1 MGVNTCRR
9 KRMRAERFVNFYH
22 SKLKKFTFFDKVDS
36 PSPLPGSSPSRPS
49 PVCRVPI
56 CARDT
61 QQSTRLKCSH
71 HRTAPQA
78 TFSQVR
84 PSLPRYRRMAQA
96 LAEVDPGN
104 TTRPRLPAD
113 PQTSYTYT
121 KTTPAPAPASFTQS
135 QHWLDEDAYDHYGGD
150 DEQEYDPDDTECDR
164 SATPPPAQHPPN
176 HQVPPHQRQPQP
188 QVQPQATPAPSPFV
202 AVATAAAAAAAAHVH
217 FHSRVRI
224 TSGLRRSGGTTHAL
238 GDSSDSDSPSSSI
251 SAPLRFRS
259 RDAMPRAPLT
269 ERVSRLATQ
278 ALQRRRAVIAAART
292 SSSSSAVPRLRA
304 RDCGEY
310 APLIGAGGPVTYG
323 AARCGISV
331 TGNRH
336 RANGVRD
343 QSRGEDDCAFGE
355 WPWRALNR
363 HVSDLLL
370 LVQWVHHD
378 QFQWWRWQIESTLC
392 CCCSDESEG
401 E

>member
-1 MGVNTCRR
+1 M
-9 KRMRAERFVNFYH
+9 
-22 SKLKKFTFFDKVDS
+22 
-36 PSPLPGSSPSRPS
+36 
-49 PVCRVPI
+49 
-56 CARDT
+56 
-61 QQSTRLKCSH
+61 
-71 HRTAPQA
+71 
-78 TFSQVR
+78 R

-343 QSRGEDDCAFGE
+343 QLRGEDDCAFGE

-370 LVQWVHHD
+370 LVQGFIMINFSGGGGRSNQRCVAAVLMSQRANDRNLHCRFVLYS
-378 QFQWWRWQIESTLC
+378 QQSGQESPP
-392 CCCSDESEG
+392 CSHPSHITQVVILYYTDVFVYFH
-401 E
+401 